1 MKDYKTYFLM
11 QAPDVPD
18 YVKNKVPD
26 FFAADAVLEAAE
38 IGDGNLN
45 YVFRVKD
52 KVSGKTIIVKQA
64 GAATRISKDMIISTD
79 RGRIEAK
86 ILQIQAEMAPGLVPK
101 VYLYDGVMC
110 AIIME
115 DMIGHTMMRTGL
127 LKHEIYPRFAEDIS
141 TFMARTL
148 LLSTDVVLN
157 HKEKKERV
165 KGFIN
170 PDLCEITEDLVYTE
184 PYNDCRKRNNV
195 FPPNA
200 EFIRRELYEDKALHL
215 EVAKLKFQ
223 FMNNAQ
229 ALIHGD
235 LHSGSIFINQEHTF
249 IFDPEFAFYGP
260 MGYDIGNIIAN
271 MFFAWCNG
279 DATLRSAAAKEKFC
293 GWVLQTIQEIVDKF
307 IAKFRVV
314 YKENVTDI
322 MADTDGFLDY
332 YLGEILADTAGVTGL
347 ELIRRTDGMANV
359 KDITTISDEKKR
371 TRAERIV
378 ITLAKDCIMHRSSFR
393 CGQDYLDAIQRAV
406 KQF

>member
-1 MKDYKTYFLM
+1 
-11 QAPDVPD
+11 
-18 YVKNKVPD
+18 
-26 FFAADAVLEAAE
+26 
-38 IGDGNLN
+38 
-45 YVFRVKD
+45 
-52 KVSGKTIIVKQA
+52 
-64 GAATRISKDMIISTD
+64 
-79 RGRIEAK
+79 
-86 ILQIQAEMAPGLVPK
+86 
-101 VYLYDGVMC
+101 
-110 AIIME
+110 
-115 DMIGHTMMRTGL
+115 
-127 LKHEIYPRFAEDIS
+127 
-141 TFMARTL
+141 
-148 LLSTDVVLN
+148 
-157 HKEKKERV
+157 
-165 KGFIN
+165 
-170 PDLCEITEDLVYTE
+170 
-184 PYNDCRKRNNV
+184 
-195 FPPNA
+195 
-200 EFIRRELYEDKALHL
+200 
-215 EVAKLKFQ
+215 
-223 FMNNAQ
+223 MNNAQ